1 MSETNNK
8 PFITELYDKLNSV
21 LGGTNP
27 DQFLCMTLPGT
38 VLAEESFKYD
48 IRKDKPLRVAANES
62 RLANKLFDPVQVT
75 GSDNGKMLT
84 TQYKSALDMLSPRMN
99 MEVMHAK
106 LNLRKMLASPYTYNF
121 GNGDET
127 STLQQVFYRLYDEWI
142 AEKKHWAEVQTA
154 KRKEL
159 RAIYPKTAKDDLSQK
174 AIDDENN
181 YQEEFLAWFQDNAE
195 TYLVAIEEKLGKI
208 LGIFSINDMR
218 IIQGMLDTGS
228 GVEINEARLRLSNA
242 EKLNPDGGTV
252 YPVSFYP
259 EDWHTKLSTSFQY
272 TDLLD
277 SKEALSQKL
286 GVLSR
291 QRRNLMS
298 RFENLMALVPSDATL
313 ERLQK
318 EFNNTKATFNKYFEV
333 AGQTYTDSAM
343 GLINQL
349 VVVANAVA
357 GTTKKDETIT
367 STGNAS
373 KENLGDS
380 ETKAEIITKVID
392 VFGSQQKE
400 VLAAQ
405 QSLNETTEAYLNS
418 AMALGEAKL
427 GRQIMPL
434 VGDLNSQ
441 IDAVNDDIESI
452 GQKLALAVQFEQG
465 TADDVT
471 PNMLANGYME
481 LLMSSTMSQAVSSSQ
496 QINKASNSKTNAGF
510 WFFGGSHDSS
520 HSENSMNS
528 LAHDSNAAIDIGMAV
543 TKVSIGRN
551 WFNPGVFSLTQ
562 DMFKTSAKKISSDP
576 GQPINGSYPNLRDN
590 LFPVYPTAFVIAK
603 DVTIRLT
610 TSESVSDVAASAVE
624 DHVSSGG
631 GFFGFH
637 TSSGYASSSSKQ
649 TSPVQTNGNTI
660 TVRFAEPQIIGY
672 YLQVVPEDRSEVIT
686 MDNMTLLEN
695 SASILD
701 FVNKMKDALAANAVK
716 SV

>member
-21 LGGTNP
+21 IGGTNP

-38 VLAEESFKYD
+38 VLTEESFKYD

-99 MEVMHAK
+99 MEVMNAK

-159 RAIYPKTAKDDLSQK
+159 RKIYPKTAKDDVSQK

-181 YQEEFLAWFQDNAE
+181 YQEEFLAWYQDNAE

-228 GVEINEARLRLSNA
+228 GAEINEARLRLSNA

-272 TDLLD
+272 TDLLA
-277 SKEALSQKL
+277 SQEALSQKL

-298 RFENLMALVPSDATL
+298 RFENLMAMVPSDATL
-313 ERLQK
+313 DRLQT
-318 EFNNTKATFNKYFEV
+318 EFNHTKASFNSHFES
-333 AGQTYTDSAM
+333 AGKNYTDSAM

-373 KENLGDS
+373 KEKLGDS
-380 ETKAEIITKVID
+380 ETKAEIIAKVID

-405 QSLNETTEAYLNS
+405 QSLNETTTAYLNS
-418 AMALGEAKL
+418 ALALGEAKL
-427 GRQIMPL
+427 GRQILPL
-434 VGDLNSQ
+434 VRDLKSQ
-441 IDAVNDDIESI
+441 MDVVNDEIESV

-465 TADDVT
+465 ANEGVT

-481 LLMSSTMSQAVSSSQ
+481 LLMSSTMSQVLSSSQ
-496 QINKASNSKTNAGF
+496 QISKASNSKTNAGF
-510 WFFGGSHDSS
+510 WFFGGSHESS

-528 LAHDSNAAIDIGMAV
+528 LANDSTATIDIGMAV

-562 DMFKTSAKKISSDP
+562 DMFKTSTKKISSDP
-576 GQPINGSYPNLRDN
+576 GQAINGSYANLRDN
-590 LFPVYPTAFVIAK
+590 LFPVYPTSFVIAK

-610 TSESVSDVAASAVE
+610 TSQSVSDVAASAVE

-637 TSSGYASSSSKQ
+637 ASSGYASSSSKQ
-649 TSPVQTNGNTI
+649 TSSVQTNGNTI

-701 FVNKMKDALAANAVK
+701 FVNKMKDALAANTVK